1 MDDLENRADQ
11 AEKEIKR
18 LTARL
23 TALESGSQGTLGE
36 STSKEFKSLAEQF
49 QRERDEAIAKVTELK
64 IENQKLRGKTPVLPI
79 QPSSTHKL
87 KSRISVANLLADKDI
102 QLSFVGQ
109 KVCVAGWDR
118 TVRLQ
123 GGGRF
128 TFIELNDGSCFSA
141 IQIVVDQE
149 APGFADVNGPLS
161 GTGAAISAYG
171 VVVKS
176 VGSEQLIEIKADSV
190 ELLGKCI
197 PGDYPLAKGRIKLE
211 TLRSLAHLRPRTN
224 TFGAMARVRNS
235 CAFAT
240 HRFFQE
246 QGYFYVHTPLITA
259 SDCEGAG
266 EMFQVSTLLKNGSAK
281 IPDVP
286 TLKDGKTIDYSQDF
300 FGKPAFLTVSGQL
313 NGEMY
318 ASALGKIYTFGPT
331 FRAENSHTSRHIAE
345 FWMIEPE
352 ISFADLNDNMD
363 VAEAYLKFVVQYVLA
378 NNMED
383 MKFFD
388 EWIEKGVIE
397 RLQKVV
403 ATPFKRLTYT
413 EAITILLDAQKKGK
427 KFEVA
432 DIKWGIDLQSEH
444 ERFIAEEIYKMPII
458 LTDYPKEIKAF
469 YMRLNEDGKTVRAM
483 DVLVPKIGE
492 IIGGSQREE
501 RIEILEKRI
510 EEMKLDKEAY
520 KYYLD
525 LRRFGSVVHSGFGL
539 GFERLVM
546 FVTGLENIRD
556 AIPFPRYP
564 GHAEF

>member
-1 MDDLENRADQ
+1 VG
-11 AEKEIKR
+11 K
-18 LTARL
+18 
-23 TALESGSQGTLGE
+23 
-36 STSKEFKSLAEQF
+36 
-49 QRERDEAIAKVTELK
+49 KVT
-64 IENQKLRGKTPVLPI
+64 
-79 QPSSTHKL
+79 
-87 KSRISVANLLADKDI
+87 
-102 QLSFVGQ
+102 VG
-109 KVCVAGWDR
+109 GWAR
-118 TVRLQ
+118 TIRKQ

-128 TFIELNDGSCFSA
+128 TFVELNDGSCFSNL
-141 IQIVVDQE
+141 QIIVD
-149 APGFADVNGPLS
+149 ADKPGFEEVSGPLA
-161 GTGAAISAYG
+161 GTGAAISAIG
-171 VVVKS
+171 TIVKS
-176 VGSEQLIEIKADSV
+176 TGTSQLIEMQADSV
-190 ELLGKCI
+190 ELLGQCV
-197 PGDYPLAKGRIKLE
+197 PADYPLAKTKIKLE

-224 TFGAMARVRNS
+224 TFGAMARVRNA

-246 QGYFYVHTPLITA
+246 SGYVYVHTPLITA

-266 EMFQVSTLLKNGSAK
+266 EMFQITTLLKNGTSS
-281 IPDVP
+281 IPDIP
-286 TLKDGKTIDYSQDF
+286 TLKDGKTIDYTQDF
-300 FGKPAFLTVSGQL
+300 FGKPSFLTVSGQL

-318 ASALGKIYTFGPT
+318 ATALAKIYTFGPT

-352 ISFADLNDNMD
+352 IAFADLNDNMD
-363 VAEAYLKFVVQYVLA
+363 VAEAYLKYVVQFVLE

-388 EWIEKGVIE
+388 KHVEPGVID
-397 RLQKVV
+397 RLKHVLS
-403 ATPFKRLTYT
+403 TPFKRLTYT
-413 EAITILLDAQKKGK
+413 EAVELLVAAVKKGK
-427 KFEVA
+427 KFENKVE
-432 DIKWGIDLQSEH
+432 WGVDLQSEH
-444 ERFIAEEIYKMPII
+444 ERYVTEEIFKQPVI
-458 LTDYPKEIKAF
+458 LTNYPKEIKAF

-501 RIEILEKRI
+501 RYDVLIERI
-510 EEMKLDKEAY
+510 EQLKLDKEAY

-556 AIPFPRYP
+556 AIPFPRWP